1 MKKLRRG
8 INILQVNYTDL
19 PGKVFNGYD
28 LNCGLR
34 KKGFYAT
41 QIVLDKYSNNDDET
55 VLSVKKDLVLHQ
67 MFKWTEDRYSG
78 RCCTQS

>member
-34 KKGFYAT
+34 KKGFMQHRLYLIN
-41 QIVLDKYSNNDDET
+41 IVIMMMRQFYL
-55 VLSVKKDLVLHQ
+55 LKKIWY
-67 MFKWTEDRYSG
+67 FTKCSSG
-78 RCCTQS
+78 QKIDIL